1 MSVGLVT
8 TALERTNLEAH
19 VDLCAERYRVLE
31 EKVNN
36 IDRRLDA
43 MAENMYAFRDETK
56 QSIAEMREE
65 NIKSNAAANKII
77 IGAAATVVAGVLSTL
92 VVLLMSY

>member
-36 IDRRLDA
+36 IDKRLDA
-43 MAENMYAFRDETK
+43 MAENMYAFRDETRS
-56 QSIAEMREE
+56 SIQQMREE
-65 NIKSNAAANKII
+65 NIKSNASANRII
-77 IGAAATVVAGVLSTL
+77 ITAAATVVAGVLSTL
-92 VVLLMSY
+92 VVLVMS

>member
-36 IDRRLDA
+36 IDKRLDA
-43 MAENMYAFRDETK
+43 MAENMYAFRDETRE
-56 QSIAEMREE
+56 SIQQMREE
-65 NIKSNAAANKII
+65 NIKSNAAANRII
-77 IGAAATVVAGVLSTL
+77 ITAAATVVAGVLSTL
-92 VVLLMSY
+92 VVLVMS